1 MAPALMGNVVLWKP
15 SDYAV
20 AANWLVYRIFLEAG
34 LPPGVIQ
41 FVPGDAKLVTDAV
54 LAHRDFAALHF
65 TGSTAVFRALY
76 GQIAA
81 GVAGGQYRSYPRI
94 VGETGGK
101 NFHLLH
107 ASADVDAAVANT
119 VRGAFEYQG
128 QKCSACSRV
137 YVPASLWPEF
147 KDKLVAAT
155 RALKVGPPDDMANFV
170 GPVIHAAALDR
181 ARAAMKDAEG
191 DASLELLAG
200 GTVDDAEGYYV
211 RPTVYATTDPRH
223 PLLSRELFAPILVA
237 HVYDDAAPGAF
248 ADACAL
254 VDSTGEYAL
263 TGAVFARERAAVRFA
278 EDALRGAAGNFYVNA
293 KCTGAV
299 VAQQPFGGARGSGTN
314 DKAGS
319 ANLLMRFVSMRSIK
333 EEFVSGPE
341 VEYPSNKP

>member
-1 MAPALMGNVVLWKP
+1 
-15 SDYAV
+15 
-20 AANWLVYRIFLEAG
+20 
-34 LPPGVIQ
+34 VIQ
-41 FVPGDAKLVTDAV
+41 FVPGDAKTVTDVV

-65 TGSTAVFRALY
+65 TGSTTVFRALY
-76 GQIAA
+76 GQIAGGIAA
-81 GVAGGQYRSYPRI
+81 GRYRGYPRV

-107 ASADVDAAVANT
+107 ASADVGAAVTNT

-147 KDKLVAAT
+147 KEKLVAET
-155 RALKVGPPDDMANFV
+155 KALKVGPPDDMANFV

-181 ARAAMKDAEG
+181 ARAAMADAEG
-191 DASLELLAG
+191 DASLELLVG
-200 GTVDDAEGYYV
+200 GTVDDAKGYYV
-211 RPTVYATTDPRH
+211 RPTVYATTDPNH
-223 PLLSRELFAPILVA
+223 PLLSRELFAPVLVA

-254 VDSTGEYAL
+254 VDGTGEYAL
-263 TGAVFARERAAVRFA
+263 TGAVFARERAAVREA
-278 EDALRGAAGNFYVNA
+278 EDALRNAAGNFYVNT

-299 VAQQPFGGARGSGTN
+299 VGQQPFGGARGSGTN

-319 ANLLMRFVSMRSIK
+319 ANLLLRFVSMRAIK
-333 EEFVSGPE
+333 EEFVMPGE
-341 VEYPSNKP
+341 VEYASNKV